1 MSYTATFQR
10 VEKKYLLNERQYQ
23 RLLPVISEFMQTD
36 SYGETAVCNLYLD
49 TADDL
54 LVRRSI
60 EKPAYKEKLRLRSY
74 SIPGEDSPVYLEIKK
89 KVYGVVYKR
98 RVALGAGEAMAYL
111 LEDVPPRK
119 PGQILCEIEAMRSRY
134 RLLPKLYLA
143 YDRTAYFEREPGA
156 DALRITIDRRIR
168 SRENDMDLRLGDAG
182 IPLLP
187 EGTRLMEV
195 KTARAIP
202 LWLCGA
208 LSANQVYPASFSKYG
223 RVYQA
228 RVAGLAAPV
237 ARPARQKEPRRTPS
251 KEAFPMLTAL
261 FETSSGLSAV
271 SALVLI
277 LCAAACGLAIAL
289 AAMLMGECGK
299 SFAISP
305 VALPIVSQVVILMV
319 NGNLGAGVAVLGA
332 FSLIRFRSVPGTS
345 RDITL
350 IFLAMAAG
358 LATGMAYAGYAFLVT
373 AVVCGIMVLLSK
385 LRFGEW
391 RQPLRLR
398 VTIPEDL
405 DYTGVFDSLFAAYT
419 TRHSLESVKTVNM
432 GSLFELRYS
441 VVLKEPRREKE
452 FLDAL
457 RCLNG
462 NLTITL
468 NHGAACRDE
477 L

>member
-74 SIPGEDSPVYLEIKK
+74 GIPGEDSPVYLEIKK

-98 RVALGAGEAMAYL
+98 RVALGAGEAMAYRL
-111 LEDVPPRK
+111 RTCHPASQDKFFV
-119 PGQILCEIEAMRSRY
+119 RSRPCGPATGFCQSFTS
-134 RLLPKLYLA
+134 LM
-143 YDRTAYFEREPGA
+143 TAPPTSSASRAPTRFASPSTGA
-156 DALRITIDRRIR
+156 SG

-223 RVYQA
+223 RVHQA

-237 ARPARQKEPRRTPS
+237 AHPARQKEPRRTPS

-305 VALPIVSQVVILMV
+305 VALPIVVQVVILMV

-468 NHGAACRDE
+468 NHGAACREE